1 MTLTNSLQLKK
12 KENKVVA
19 LGKFTALEIA

>member
-19 LGKFTALEIA
+19 LGKFIALEIA